1 MGFASSTDVMPIIL
15 TVFLFS
21 VVLNA
26 LLYVPFI
33 NLLYRLRLQRQ
44 HQQTK
49 DAFERPTP
57 IFDELHQKKAG
68 VPVGGGILIIIT
80 TSILFPLLLL
90 LLKYFLVP
98 VTQVYLYQI
107 EILLIL
113 LTFIGFGLV
122 GLFDDLKK
130 SFFIRSEKFFGLRL
144 RHKLYLEIFLAVVI
158 SVILHYIFKIQIL
171 HIPFFG
177 VLDLGWWFIPFA
189 AFTIIAF
196 SNAYNITD
204 GLDGQAAGVLMI
216 ALVTFLVISGS
227 ILDTPISVFLA
238 LWLGGILAFLYF
250 NVFPARIML
259 GDVGA
264 LSFGATLAVI
274 GLLLG
279 KTFALVVIGGIFVVE
294 AFTSLIQ
301 LLSKKYLGKKVMVV
315 APLHLWLQYKG
326 WPEPKVVMRFW
337 LISIFLAAFG
347 LWLALL
353 NR

>member
-1 MGFASSTDVMPIIL
+1 M
-15 TVFLFS
+15 
-21 VVLNA
+21 
-26 LLYVPFI
+26 
-33 NLLYRLRLQRQ
+33 QRR

-49 DAFERPTP
+49 DAFEKPTP
-57 IFDELHQKKAG
+57 IFDELHKKKAG
-68 VPVGGGILIIIT
+68 VPVGGGILIIVT
-80 TSILFPLLLL
+80 TSILFPALLL
-90 LLKYFLVP
+90 LLKFFLVP
-98 VTQVYLYQI
+98 ITQVYLYQI
-107 EILLIL
+107 ETLLIL

-130 SFFIRSEKFFGLRL
+130 SFFIKTRTFFGLRL
-144 RHKLYLEIFLAVVI
+144 RHKLILEIFLSLIIAL
-158 SVILHYIFKIQIL
+158 ILHFILKIHIL
-171 HIPFFG
+171 HIPFLG
-177 VLDLGWWFIPFA
+177 VIDLGFWFIPFA
-189 AFTIIAF
+189 VFTIIAF

-216 ALVTFLVISGS
+216 SLVAFLIIAGA

-264 LSFGATLAVI
+264 LSFGATFAVI

-279 KTFALVVIGGIFVVE
+279 KTFALVVIGGVFVVE

-301 LLSKKYLGKKVMVV
+301 LLSKKYFGKKVMAVS
-315 APLHLWLQYKG
+315 PLHLWLQYKG
-326 WPEPKVVMRFW
+326 WPEPKVVMRSW
-337 LISIFLAAFG
+337 LVSIFLAGFG